1 MKEEGNCICSGI
13 HIMSDISISSKL
25 KKHYDEHRALNKNR
39 NKPNRDI
46 VRREEFSEKLDD
58 LFDSSWR
65 RTG

>member
-1 MKEEGNCICSGI
+1 
-13 HIMSDISISSKL
+13 MSDLSISSKL
-25 KKHYDEHRALNKNR
+25 KKLYDGHRALNKNR

-58 LFDSSWR
+58 LFDISWR